1 VSGRKPASSSF
12 GDWVERQIREAQDR
26 GEFDG
31 LPGAGKP
38 LPGLG
43 TPWSPEDWAI
53 AKARREDL
61 DLSALLPPG
70 LAFRREREQL
80 RDGLAQLPSEAAVRG
95 AAEDFNTRLRAA
107 YRRPQEGPP
116 LVVALLDAD
125 DLAERWRASRPAP
138 VEAAPAPPPAEARRP
153 WWHRLR
159 RRRAGG
165 VS

>member
-12 GDWVERQIREAQDR
+12 GDWVERQIREAQER
-26 GEFDG
+26 GDFDG

-38 LPGLG
+38 LPGLDA
-43 TPWSPEDWAI
+43 PWSPEDWAI

-80 RDGLAQLPSEAAVRG
+80 REGLARLPSEAAVRE

-116 LVVALLDAD
+116 LVVALFDAD
-125 DLAERWRASRPAP
+125 DLVARWREVHPVPAE
-138 VEAAPAPPPAEARRP
+138 VAAPPPAPPRRP
-153 WWHRLR
+153 WWR
-159 RRRAGG
+159 RWRHERADG
-165 VS
+165 SR

>member
-80 RDGLAQLPSEAAVRG
+80 REDLARLPSEAAVREV
-95 AAEDFNTRLRAA
+95 AEDFNTRLRAA

-125 DLAERWRASRPAP
+125 DLVARWREVRPAP
-138 VEAAPAPPPAEARRP
+138 VEVAPPSPPAAVRRP
-153 WWHRLR
+153 WWR
-159 RRRAGG
+159 RWRRPRTGG